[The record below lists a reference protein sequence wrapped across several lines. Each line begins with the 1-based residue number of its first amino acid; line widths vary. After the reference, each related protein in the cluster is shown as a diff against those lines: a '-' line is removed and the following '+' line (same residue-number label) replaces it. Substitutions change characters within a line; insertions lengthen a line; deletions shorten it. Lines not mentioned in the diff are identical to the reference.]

1 MILEEYQ
8 RKRKFGET
16 PEPEGGQNR
25 GGESLAFV
33 VQKHLSSHL
42 HYDFRLEV
50 NGVLKSWAIPK
61 GLSLNPKDKHL
72 AVMVED
78 HPLDYR
84 DFEGVIPEGNY
95 GAGTVMLWDR
105 GTYHVPMSFNKQ
117 EVEEKINS
125 GLASGHI
132 TFILDGQKLKGE
144 FALLRLKKSKE
155 DNAWLLIKKNDEFAS
170 DVDIDSVKCAIMVE
184 LRKLNSSKGE

>member
-25 GGESLAFV
+25 GGESPAFV

-170 DVDIDSVKCAIMVE
+170 DVDITKPT
-184 LRKLNSSKGE
+184 

>member
-1 MILEEYQ
+1 
-8 RKRKFGET
+8 
-16 PEPEGGQNR
+16 
-25 GGESLAFV
+25 
-33 VQKHLSSHL
+33 
-42 HYDFRLEV
+42 
-50 NGVLKSWAIPK
+50 
-61 GLSLNPKDKHL
+61 
-72 AVMVED
+72 
-78 HPLDYR
+78 
-84 DFEGVIPEGNY
+84 VIPEGNY

-170 DVDIDSVKCAIMVE
+170 DVDIT
-184 LRKLNSSKGE
+184 RPT

>member
-25 GGESLAFV
+25 GGESPAFV

>member
-1 MILEEYQ
+1 MVLEEYR
-8 RKRKFGET
+8 RKRKFDET
-16 PEPEGGQNR
+16 PEPEGKPGR
-25 GGESLAFV
+25 GGELPVFI

-50 NGVLKSWAIPK
+50 SGALKSWAIPK
-61 GLSLNPKDKHL
+61 GLSLNPKDRHL

-105 GTYHVPMSFNKQ
+105 GTYHVPMSSDKRDI
-117 EVEEKINS
+117 EEKINS
-125 GLASGHI
+125 GIVGGHI
-132 TFILDGQKLKGE
+132 TFILNGQKLNGE
-144 FALLRLKKSKE
+144 FALIRLKKSKE
-155 DNAWLLIKKNDEFAS
+155 DNAWLLVKKNDEYAS
-170 DVDIDSVKCAIMVE
+170 NIVITDDRSVLTGRSMAEIKD
-184 LRKLNSSKGE
+184 